1 MLLFFCLS
9 SSDCIQKADAMKDG
23 LIVIPTRLG
32 YGHFLKFLLRVFCRL
47 KFFISKQLP
56 ILGGRK
62 WESKKRFS

>member
-1 MLLFFCLS
+1 MGIFEIS
-9 SSDCIQKADAMKDG
+9 VA
-23 LIVIPTRLG
+23 
-32 YGHFLKFLLRVFCRL
+32 RVFCRL